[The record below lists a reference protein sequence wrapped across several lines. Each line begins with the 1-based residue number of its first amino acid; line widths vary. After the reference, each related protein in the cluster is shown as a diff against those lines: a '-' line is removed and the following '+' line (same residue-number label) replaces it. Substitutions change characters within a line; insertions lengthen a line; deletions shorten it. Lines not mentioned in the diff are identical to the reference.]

1 VKTPKVLWVDPDHLW
16 AWIITINLLRERY
29 GFKITTLDIFL
40 RKVIIHN
47 CKDKD
52 VVIIHSGTLT
62 PHPQLKS
69 ILEEIKQVYPSI
81 KVGLETNSV
90 IGSVQHLIDFYIHK
104 LIPVREIAELIKY
117 YI

>member
-1 VKTPKVLWVDPDHLW
+1 
-16 AWIITINLLRERY
+16 
-29 GFKITTLDIFL
+29 
-40 RKVIIHN
+40 
-47 CKDKD
+47 